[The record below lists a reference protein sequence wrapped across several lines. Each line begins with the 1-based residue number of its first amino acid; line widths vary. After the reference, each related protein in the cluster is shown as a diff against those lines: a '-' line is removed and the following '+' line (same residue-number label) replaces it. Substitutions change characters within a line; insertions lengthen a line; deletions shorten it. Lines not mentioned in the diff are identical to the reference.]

1 MSVKSPPRIGVMLG
15 PHFVRMAGS
24 FGYMKGYFKD
34 YSLGRIPKPYNIVG
48 VSSGSVVGAVTCPFT
63 QKVFTKAEQRLTHL
77 RGGDFYGQNKN
88 LMLWGGVEAL
98 GPLALFLPWE
108 KIRSGLLRNI
118 AKGTAILGMEL
129 AEEQFIEHLF
139 SVNGMFSNYRLFKLM
154 MEFLDFPGIYNS
166 GILLDLVAANLNG
179 NILDNSNVAPHI
191 VTNYKPEHMWQN
203 EILAEGVRQSTS
215 IPGFFET
222 HKNDYGESI
231 TDGGIYSAFPIEI
244 PYNHGCDVIVIVE
257 LNYAGQGYLNHD
269 YSKWTSAIHRA
280 LDITVDD
287 KHTLVL
293 RGCRNMNNDLEK
305 IKSMEA
311 AISGLESISKDLPAR
326 QKEAVNQQIVNLQ
339 QAIAGLTAYGK
350 NFFNLVVVKSRRE
363 IPEFNFRSFDE
374 KYMKM
379 SIDIGEEAY
388 MTSRDEIYR
397 AIDRLQ

>member
-1 MSVKSPPRIGVMLG
+1 
-15 PHFVRMAGS
+15 
-24 FGYMKGYFKD
+24 
-34 YSLGRIPKPYNIVG
+34 
-48 VSSGSVVGAVTCPFT
+48 
-63 QKVFTKAEQRLTHL
+63 
-77 RGGDFYGQNKN
+77 
-88 LMLWGGVEAL
+88 
-98 GPLALFLPWE
+98 
-108 KIRSGLLRNI
+108 
-118 AKGTAILGMEL
+118 
-129 AEEQFIEHLF
+129 
-139 SVNGMFSNYRLFKLM
+139 
-154 MEFLDFPGIYNS
+154 
-166 GILLDLVAANLNG
+166 
-179 NILDNSNVAPHI
+179 
-191 VTNYKPEHMWQN
+191 
-203 EILAEGVRQSTS
+203 
-215 IPGFFET
+215 
-222 HKNDYGESI
+222 
-231 TDGGIYSAFPIEI
+231 
-244 PYNHGCDVIVIVE
+244 
-257 LNYAGQGYLNHD
+257 
-269 YSKWTSAIHRA
+269 